1 MGPSPAPARSEKSY
15 RVADSISK
23 GASGRGAGAAS
34 VEPDIRAA
42 GNLAVQR
49 LRRSGRSVDVASSP
63 TERTGTSTAPSAGAI
78 APVRTQAS
86 VVDDVVQGATDVLES
101 LEQTATDIVRTGE
114 EAVQGLIEMGKSA
127 VAAVTAPGGVVI
139 PIPDIPLID
148 RACYTF
154 PWSGSTGNIPFYDEV
169 IDVPYVGPVTITLYV
184 RGDALAS
191 LAACIGPVRL
201 QNIRVVL
208 DPLASRYSGTAQLFA
223 PAGLTGGLTLVG
235 SIGGVADWLGL
246 VEIAAVEGSLI
257 ASGTGLATSAFI
269 ATAEVVY
276 DRGDVSF
283 ALDTELDSCVSL
295 MLGLDATARAT
306 LLSTPVWSG
315 SWRLFGWTWERCW
328 RLGASLSIGFV
339 GGIPTLSVDLSAEG
353 LPVGELLPE
362 LLASSGL
369 TSALTPTV
377 PVPVVIVGSGEL
389 WWFDGERPATYPVDQ
404 ALAATAGGLPG
415 TFRWE
420 IVSGVTFADFNGFPT
435 AVGPTALLTSKS
447 PSAGLADVDVNVEF
461 HGAAGE
467 TGSATLRATVRA
479 PQSMTH
485 LGDTPSSTPPPP
497 ANWQTLVSY
506 SIQDQFGTTLP
517 RSVPLHEFWFDKP
530 PIPDF
535 AGTNWPSFPPT
546 EGSATVNPAGWND
559 QLAIADGVP
568 PVLVP
573 TPLAPGGA
581 GPLIQHF
588 SGGWRVGSLTRGR
601 GRIALLNTWRFFQDH
616 GDHLR

>member
-1 MGPSPAPARSEKSY
+1 MGLSAAATCSEKSHLCAETISNDIPALGT
-15 RVADSISK
+15 RASSVA
-23 GASGRGAGAAS
+23 
-34 VEPDIRAA
+34 PDIRAA

-49 LRRSGRSVDVASSP
+49 LRRSGCSVNAASSP
-63 TERTGTSTAPSAGAI
+63 TERGAASSATGFGAPAA
-78 APVRTQAS
+78 VRAQAS
-86 VVDDVVQGATDVLES
+86 VLDDVVQGASDVLES
-101 LEQTATDIVRTGE
+101 LEETATDIVKTGE

-169 IDVPYVGPVTITLYV
+169 IDVPDVGPVTITLYV

-191 LAACIGPVRL
+191 LAACVGPVRL

-269 ATAEVVY
+269 ATAEILY

-283 ALDTELDSCVSL
+283 ALDTELDSCLSL
-295 MLGLDATARAT
+295 MVGFDATARAT

-328 RLGASLSIGFV
+328 RLGASLSIEFV
-339 GGIPTLSVDLSAEG
+339 GGVPTLSVDLSAEE
-353 LPVGELLPE
+353 LPVSELLHE
-362 LLASSGL
+362 LLADSGL
-369 TSALTPTV
+369 ISALTPTV
-377 PVPVVIVGSGEL
+377 PVPVVILGSGEL
-389 WWFDGERPATYPVDQ
+389 WWFDGERPPTYPVDQ
-404 ALAATAGGLPG
+404 ALLATAAGLPG

-447 PSAGLADVDVNVEF
+447 PSAGGQLQHPGSVRHHLASERPAARVLVRQAADPRLRGNELAELPAHGGIGDRKSRRVERPTC
-461 HGAAGE
+461 HGRRRAFDPRPHTAR
-467 TGSATLRATVRA
+467 TGRWRA
-479 PQSMTH
+479 PH
-485 LGDTPSSTPPPP
+485 P
-497 ANWQTLVSY
+497 ALQRRLEGGEP
-506 SIQDQFGTTLP
+506 DP
-517 RSVPLHEFWFDKP
+517 RQ
-530 PIPDF
+530 
-535 AGTNWPSFPPT
+535 G
-546 EGSATVNPAGWND
+546 
-559 QLAIADGVP
+559 ADR
-568 PVLVP
+568 
-573 TPLAPGGA
+573 AA
-581 GPLIQHF
+581 QH
-588 SGGWRVGSLTRGR
+588 V
-601 GRIALLNTWRFFQDH
+601 ALLPGSRGSPQMTW
-616 GDHLR
+616 